1 MARRNETI
9 EIIQMKLFLDTE
21 FTDFVDSEL
30 ISIGIVDENGRE
42 FYAELTDFRRE
53 ACSGFVVDT
62 VLPLLGQYSAS
73 LVGTKHYVSH
83 RLAEW
88 LAEYRETGATVCVD
102 YQTDWDLF
110 VKLLQQAPN
119 HHDIDY
125 VTGQLIWTD
134 LDLPKIE
141 WWWTETGLP
150 RHMALY
156 DARANR
162 YGYNEKNA

>member
-1 MARRNETI
+1 
-9 EIIQMKLFLDTE
+9 MKIFLDTE
-21 FTDFVDSEL
+21 FTDFVNSEL

-53 ACSGFVVDT
+53 ACSEFVVET
-62 VLPLLGQYSAS
+62 VLPLLGQYPAS
-73 LVGTKHYVSH
+73 IVGTKQHIAY
-83 RLAEW
+83 RLSQW
-88 LAEYRETGATVCVD
+88 LEEYRDWEDGATICVD
-102 YQTDWDLF
+102 YGTDWDLF
-110 VKLLQQAPN
+110 VDLLHESPVMEFITAE
-119 HHDIDY
+119 
-125 VTGQLIWTD
+125 LIWKD

-162 YGYNEKNA
+162 YGYNQKNV